1 MAFELHD
8 LCDDVDAVRAA
19 YAPGAVVLDAP
30 EFETLPPERA
40 EELGLLVDRLS
51 PASYPAG
58 WLPEDAPEA
67 LVRYAGE
74 EFTVGMPGD
83 GGVAWTRQTE
93 PPTVFVKE
101 RLTNVPAEFRAF
113 LVAEALVQAG
123 LELPEQFLPF
133 FDGVYRDLAAAVP
146 LGPNG
151 TYQLATACHEAYL
164 GLHTRPV
171 FESWGGEESGDED
184 ENGDGDGDENR
195 FPRLHGAWRDAGERL
210 RPRLAGLPEEV
221 ATGRTGFPAAAELAC
236 GAVRHGLDLPAPFG
250 ALDTAAYREYGAE
263 YAVQW
268 AETTFEALDADAGTD
283 ADEDT

>member
-1 MAFELHD
+1 VAFEFHD

-19 YAPGAVVLDAP
+19 HAPGAVVLDAP

-40 EELGLLVDRLS
+40 EELGLLIDRLS
-51 PASYPAG
+51 PVSYPAG
-58 WLPEDAPEA
+58 WLPEDAPDA

-133 FDGVYRDLAAAVP
+133 FDGAYRDLAAAVP
-146 LGPNG
+146 LGPND

-171 FESWGGEESGDED
+171 FESWGGEESA
-184 ENGDGDGDENR
+184 DGDDGNR
-195 FPRLHGAWRDAGERL
+195 LPRLYGAWRDAGERL
-210 RPRLAGLPEEV
+210 RPRLAGLPEEM
-221 ATGRTGFPAAAELAC
+221 ATGRTGFAAAAELAC
-236 GAVRHGLDLPAPFG
+236 GAVRHGLDLPTPFG

-268 AETTFEALDADAGTD
+268 AETTFEALDAGAAAGG
-283 ADEDT
+283 DT